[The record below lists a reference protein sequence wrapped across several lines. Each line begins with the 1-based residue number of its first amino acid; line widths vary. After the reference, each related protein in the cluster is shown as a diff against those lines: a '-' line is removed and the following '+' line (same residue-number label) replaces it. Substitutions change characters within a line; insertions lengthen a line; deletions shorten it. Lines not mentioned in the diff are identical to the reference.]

1 VFPFAAIQEF
11 QPMAEQ
17 IFFQES
23 FTTPTGRML
32 LLTDNAQRVR
42 AADWEDKEQRMFS
55 LLARYYRGASFRVET
70 RAGVSTARRAL
81 LAYFE
86 GDVMALD
93 RVETATTGTD
103 FQRQVWNALRAIP
116 WGEVV
121 SYSALAQRI
130 GRPNASRAVGM
141 ANGSN
146 PISII
151 VPCHRVIGANASLTG
166 YGGGL
171 ERKRWLLEHEG
182 LSSGAGSGRCN

>member
-1 VFPFAAIQEF
+1 
-11 QPMAEQ
+11 MTEQ

-32 LLTDNAQRVR
+32 LLTDTAQRVR

-55 LLARYYRGASFRVET
+55 LLARYYRGASFRVEE
-70 RAGVSTARRAL
+70 RADVSAARRAL

-86 GDVMALD
+86 GEVMALD
-93 RVETATTGTD
+93 GVETATTGTD
-103 FQRQVWNALRAIP
+103 FQRQVWEALRAIP

-130 GRPNASRAVGM
+130 GRANASRAVGL

-171 ERKRWLLEHEG
+171 ERKRWLLAHEG
-182 LSSGAGSGRCN
+182 LSVGASTKEQPLQLTMAIEG